1 MKNFAIH
8 NIINAKPFMVALHGF
23 LPREVFLLSHKRHVI
38 KQPVGIEYINR
49 RIAELDLAEKLARED
64 VNPKNLSDN
73 YVMITK
79 CISGKIE
86 LMSVRELLRQA
97 V

>member
-8 NIINAKPFMVALHGF
+8 NIINAKPFMVALHGS
-23 LPREVFLLSHKRHVI
+23 LPKEVFQLSHKRHVL
-38 KQPVGIEYINR
+38 KQPIGIEYINK
-49 RIAELDLAEKLARED
+49 RIAELDLAEKLAKED
-64 VNPKNLSDN
+64 TNPKNLNDN
-73 YVMITK
+73 YTIITK
-79 CISGKIE
+79 CIAGKIE